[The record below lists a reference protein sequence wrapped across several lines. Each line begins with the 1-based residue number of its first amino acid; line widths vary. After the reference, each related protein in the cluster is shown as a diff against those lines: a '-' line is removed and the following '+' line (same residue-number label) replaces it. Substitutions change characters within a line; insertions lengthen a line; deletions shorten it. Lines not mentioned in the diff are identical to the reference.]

1 MLEEL
6 VHVLEVVMFR
16 TFFWKA
22 IEGMLSDVSNLVVS
36 LDMTVEISSKVLMLC
51 AHVDIMLA

>member
-16 TFFWKA
+16 TFFWKV